1 MPPTTSSPIE
11 SGTGGGYLR
20 GLVMPVAFIGAIL
33 VFVVPIPA
41 GVLDVLLSAN
51 LTVAVV
57 VLLTTL
63 AIRTPQEF
71 SAFPTI
77 LLTTTLTRLVLNV
90 ATARLVLTR
99 GGDRRRWMRRVA

>member
-1 MPPTTSSPIE
+1 MPPRTPSASDAG
-11 SGTGGGYLR
+11 SGGGYLR

-41 GVLDVLLSAN
+41 GMLDVLLSAN

-71 SAFPTI
+71 SAFPDHPADDHADAAG
-77 LLTTTLTRLVLNV
+77 LERGDGAAGADPRGR
-90 ATARLVLTR
+90 ATALK
-99 GGDRRRWMRRVA
+99 RRAT